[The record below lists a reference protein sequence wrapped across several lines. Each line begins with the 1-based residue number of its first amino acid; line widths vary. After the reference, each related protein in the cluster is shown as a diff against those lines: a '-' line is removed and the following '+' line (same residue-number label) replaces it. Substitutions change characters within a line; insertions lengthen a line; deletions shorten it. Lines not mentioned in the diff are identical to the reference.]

1 MDLIKVNWGSFFH
14 DSDPNS
20 ALEHLLKIIEKLL
33 DKHAPYKNIKHP
45 KSQFETKLWNWNTT
59 GIAYSTKIKNKLY
72 KSFCK
77 EKDPHKKGNYERK
90 FKTYRNLLSTLPRE
104 TRKSITNY
112 TLVTTKKTWN

>member
-1 MDLIKVNWGSFFH
+1 M
-14 DSDPNS
+14 
-20 ALEHLLKIIEKLL
+20 
-33 DKHAPYKNIKHP
+33 KHP
-45 KSQFETKLWNWNTT
+45 KSQFETKPWNWNTT
-59 GIAYSTKIKNKLY
+59 GIAYSTKIKNKLC
-72 KSFCK
+72 KSFCE